1 MSRILTAPLVWY
13 SPHDR
18 AHPRRRRLRRPLLPA
33 HPAREPGR
41 ARLPS
46 VEPGDTFAAWPD
58 LRGRSGLVACADG
71 RLCYAHPTV
80 GLIWLGAGEPG
91 IGPGAEAYPVRAV
104 ARVERT
110 SDLELQVVQDLARAL
125 EAELRRRDPAH
136 AAAG

>member
-91 IGPGAEAYPVRAV
+91 IGPGAEA
-104 ARVERT
+104 
-110 SDLELQVVQDLARAL
+110 LVQDLARAL

-136 AAAG
+136 ATAG